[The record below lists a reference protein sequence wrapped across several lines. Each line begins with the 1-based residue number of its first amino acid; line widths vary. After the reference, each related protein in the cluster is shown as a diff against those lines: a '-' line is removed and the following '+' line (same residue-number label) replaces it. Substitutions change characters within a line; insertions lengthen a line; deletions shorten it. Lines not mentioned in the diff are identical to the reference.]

1 MMKMMDHAFI
11 IETTST
17 RNDLTKYGLH
27 LNMTSVERMA
37 NLTGNKIK
45 TQSRENSLLLY
56 NAKT

>member
-1 MMKMMDHAFI
+1 MMDHAFI